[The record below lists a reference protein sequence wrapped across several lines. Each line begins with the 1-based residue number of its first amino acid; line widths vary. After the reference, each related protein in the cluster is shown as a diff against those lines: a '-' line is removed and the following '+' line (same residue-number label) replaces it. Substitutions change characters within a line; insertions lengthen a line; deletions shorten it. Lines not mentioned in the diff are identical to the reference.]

1 MSADTNADSLQQ
13 DDVPISSGQGV
24 TETHTHSPSSASA
37 SASASGSS
45 TPLHADPNNNT
56 IRSPSPRKPSNIN
69 FLGLGVPAQPPILPN
84 PAATTSTNTPATQV
98 SAPTPSLTVT
108 TYPHLANYIFGLLQN
123 VNISP
128 TKHASTSSTTGQHPL
143 SVSSSGESD
152 DESPSPPLTTPTSTS
167 TSSFANDNDNDD
179 DGVTTTLQTPKKP
192 KLTTSQSQSGRPESS
207 GVSGVE
213 RDNLVKRIVELL
225 DNEEEEKVKDVLK
238 PFMGNLAKDE
248 ILMDQ
253 VCLDCMHRRRD
264 DVDQV
269 PYAPH
274 FTPSRARGSPNPA
287 AAHPLRPFTPTR
299 VPSFRNRTPLGRPH
313 SPSPALAQPAPT
325 SANPVGPPSSSG
337 HSSSGSPVISP
348 RMLNAKAATFS
359 PTTRVVSGGSSTS
372 NPPPAA
378 SEKASTPFLPSDPW
392 KDITTSDIPPRS
404 ASPFRAI
411 GPTSMSR
418 TNSSIAIAAPLFS
431 DRSSPFH
438 SPIGTP
444 NRTTVKMP
452 DVFNSPGL
460 SMGSASGAHTPT
472 FSRTSSYKGVI
483 PDDDDEDEFS
493 PFGKGL
499 PKLHHQDQTSSG
511 GLSALNM
518 DAKPFS
524 PFGSTTNPAQGGRS
538 GNYSNDGLSESSGD
552 QQDFIGSGDEDVAG
566 SGMTPLDVLCS
577 VFTSVPRSELEDAL
591 HRSGYDFESAMGFL
605 VSQHT
610 HPRSGASTPQRVSS
624 PRPLLGVGVR
634 GGNIAPGHHAP
645 ERGYFTQGGRSFR
658 GDLSPGFLPAGGRSP
673 GGHGG
678 KMCRYFLA
686 GECRR
691 SDCRFSHDIDR
702 ALCRFW
708 LRGHCAKGPNC
719 EFLHQLPNNLDPDAL
734 SSAMSHVEISS
745 DGYARGGSPAAYT
758 PTEEFP
764 DLMAGRLGRGGG
776 RFDPSRNRFAN
787 AVKRATPGLAP
798 PTFQVSGMR
807 QSPLL
812 PNAQISPAL
821 PSASPSLS
829 LAVPLPKMSARIR
842 LRPPSLLP
850 TLKTGSA
857 TNDQYM
863 SSRSTAIRL
872 GHARNACL
880 ARAADAFRRGDGAA
894 AKRFSREGKA
904 LNQRMLNES
913 SEAAQGLVKERRIEA
928 QRAIRERDPGWS
940 DDPTDRSER
949 GKECAGGLGV
959 IMGTAPKNVNGG
971 EFLSSAERVEALL
984 DLHTLHGNEAQD
996 IAGQFLAELERENFR
1011 GLAYIVI
1018 GEEKHVGSQDPLRG
1032 ASKIRLGT
1040 SVKQVLAEWGYAW
1053 NENGGVICVDPCRV

>member
-1 MSADTNADSLQQ
+1 MSDNKPSTSPPVDQ
-13 DDVPISSGQGV
+13 DPSAATPTIGGGGGQGV
-24 TETHTHSPSSASA
+24 FPTTTGTASS
-37 SASASGSS
+37 SGSS
-45 TPLHADPNNNT
+45 TPINYDDTAL
-56 IRSPSPRKPSNIN
+56 RSPSPRKPSNIN
-69 FLGLGVPAQPPILPN
+69 FLGLGVPSQTSSGTTGSSAS
-84 PAATTSTNTPATQV
+84 PAP
-98 SAPTPSLTVT
+98 APTPSLTVT
-108 TYPHLANYIFGLLQN
+108 TYPHLAHYIFGLLQN

-128 TKHASTSSTTGQHPL
+128 TKPATSSATGQHPL

-152 DESPSPPLTTPTSTS
+152 EDDSPSPPLITS
-167 TSSFANDNDNDD
+167 TSSTDD
-179 DGVTTTLQTPKKP
+179 INPTLQTPKKQ
-192 KLTTSQSQSGRPESS
+192 TTSRSETVGGISGA
-207 GVSGVE
+207 E
-213 RDNLVKRIVELL
+213 RDGLVKKIVELL
-225 DNEEEEKVKDVLK
+225 DNEDEEKVKDVLK
-238 PFMGNLAKDE
+238 PFMGDLAKDE

-253 VCLDCMHRRRD
+253 VCLDCMHRRKD
-264 DVDQV
+264 DVEQV

-287 AAHPLRPFTPTR
+287 VAHPLRPFTPTR

-313 SPSPALAQPAPT
+313 SPSPALAQPAPPT
-325 SANPVGPPSSSG
+325 VPSNPAAPASSSG
-337 HSSSGSPVISP
+337 HSASSGSPVISP

-359 PTTRVVSGGSSTS
+359 PTARVASAGSTS
-372 NPPPAA
+372 SNPAGGA
-378 SEKASTPFLPSDPW
+378 TTGSTPFLPSDPW
-392 KDITTSDIPPRS
+392 KDITSDNPPRS
-404 ASPFRAI
+404 ASPFGAI

-438 SPIGTP
+438 SPMGTP
-444 NRTTVKMP
+444 NRTTIKMP
-452 DVFNSPGL
+452 DVFNSP
-460 SMGSASGAHTPT
+460 SGANTPT

-483 PDDDDEDEFS
+483 PDDDDDDEFS

-499 PKLHHQDQTSSG
+499 PKLHHQDPSSY
-511 GLSALNM
+511 LNTE
-518 DAKPFS
+518 AKPFL
-524 PFGSTTNPAQGGRS
+524 PFGSSS
-538 GNYSNDGLSESSGD
+538 GLNTANSNDGYSESSFDSSMG
-552 QQDFIGSGDEDVAG
+552 QQGEMTDEEFAG

-591 HRSGYDFESAMGFL
+591 HRSGYDFESAMGYL

-610 HPRSGASTPQRVSS
+610 HHPRSGASTPQRVSS
-624 PRPLLGVGVR
+624 PRPLLGVGNR
-634 GGNIAPGHHAP
+634 GGVGSVMGHHAP
-645 ERGYFTQGGRSFR
+645 ERGYFQQGGRSFR
-658 GDLSPGFLPAGGRSP
+658 GDMSPGFVGGTRSP
-673 GGHGG
+673 GGNAG

-719 EFLHQLPNNLDPDAL
+719 EFLHQLPNNLDPNAL

-745 DGYARGGSPAAYT
+745 DGYAQQSSYT
-758 PTEEFP
+758 PADEFP
-764 DLMAGRLGRGGG
+764 DLLSAKIGRGA

-787 AVKRATPGLAP
+787 AVKRATPGPA

-812 PNAQISPAL
+812 AHGQVSSPNI
-821 PSASPSLS
+821 SPSLVV
-829 LAVPLPKMSARIR
+829 ALPKPSSRIK
-842 LRPPSLLP
+842 LRPPALLP

-857 TNDQYM
+857 TNEQYM
-863 SSRSTAIRL
+863 STRSTAIRL

-913 SEAAQGLVKERRIEA
+913 SEAAQVLVRERRMEA
-928 QRAIRERDPGWS
+928 QLAIRERDPLWS

-959 IMGTAPKNVNGG
+959 IMGTAPRSVLGG
-971 EFLSSAERVEALL
+971 ELLSSAERVEALL
-984 DLHTLHGNEAQD
+984 DLHTLHGGEGQE

-1032 ASKIRLGT
+1032 ASKVRLGT
-1040 SVKQVLAEWGYAW
+1040 SIKQVLGEWGYAW
-1053 NENGGVICVDPCRV
+1053 NENAGVICVDPCRF